1 MRKIGPGDISYC
13 STNCCQERCKRNL
26 RYWKPPTQFCSMCYF
41 DKDCER
47 NVRFNKPTEKYYSMT
62 TFDDIHEDHKHCPW
76 KVKKEEK
83 KK

>member
-41 DKDCER
+41 DKDCEDITHPKCEHMWLAEEE
-47 NVRFNKPTEKYYSMT
+47 NKIGKQ
-62 TFDDIHEDHKHCPW
+62 
-76 KVKKEEK
+76 VKRARKRES
-83 KK
+83 